1 VDRVL
6 REPWISA
13 ISSLAEVHPGR
24 TILGIA
30 AIFMFHM
37 RCRTVFYM
45 AAVKFHSTMAIF
57 TSELCITVEN
67 RIFDRLELPI
77 ALVATSCCY
86 AAASDLALVDPFFF
100 RFHWTEPSLADGV
113 LGEAGL
119 ATVGSFA
126 EEGAGGAILGV
137 GLELVGDV
145 GQRRVDDVAAMEPDG
160 AGAVGAAELGVV
172 VGESFDDR
180 FELPERF
187 VATAKF
193 EAAALDLALIDLF
206 GFGGHKAPLVV
217 RL

>member
-1 VDRVL
+1 MDRIL

-45 AAVKFHSTMAIF
+45 AAVKFHSTMAIS

-67 RIFDRLELPI
+67 RIFDRLVLPI

-86 AAASDLALVDPFFF
+86 AASDLALVDPFFF

-180 FELPERF
+180 LELPERF

-193 EAAALDLALIDLF
+193 EAAALDLALVDLF